1 MSKTIEERIVSMKF
15 DNKDFEKNAST
26 SMSTLDKLKS
36 ALSFKGASK
45 GLSEVGNSVKGF
57 NLQPLLSAVDSV
69 NNNFSVM
76 GRICTGALENIGAQ
90 AIQTGEQMIK
100 SLSIDPIKDGFDEY
114 ELKINSVQNI
124 LNSARDADGNSVGL
138 DVVKQKLEE
147 LNTYADKTIYSF
159 SDMTSNISKF
169 TNAGVDLDRA
179 VAAIQGISNEAALS
193 GANATQASHAMY
205 NFAQALSSGYVQLLD
220 WKSIQ
225 YATMDTV
232 EFKEALLEA
241 GEKAGTLAKNLDGTY
256 TILTTNNQGK
266 LFDGVINASQHW
278 NESLA
283 YQWMTADVLVDTLGR
298 YANEL
303 DPLGEKAFKAATE
316 VKTFSQMMDTLRES
330 VGSGWAQTW
339 EIVFGDYYTA
349 KDLWTGIYNFING
362 FISRMSDARNALLT
376 GWASDELGGRAAAI
390 AGIKNTLNGILSIVK
405 PIKEAFRDVF
415 PPTTS
420 EQLVKISKSF
430 QQLTSKFALGDKQIN
445 NIKSTFHGLFSVL
458 DIIVHTFGTL
468 FGYVEPV
475 AKVALHLVDELLT
488 KLGPLG
494 EKLYTSRDAI
504 KGIVDSKIT
513 DGVQLALSKFGE
525 LADTVLPYVK
535 VAEDAI
541 IGFIE
546 QLIVKLRHIDEE
558 AVPYINEVKES
569 VAKAVDSLKDAVE
582 RFKDL
587 DLSGFE
593 TFSEKVRE
601 RLHPVQLIF
610 DAIGW
615 LITKAKDIVVGGLPL
630 IATGISKFMGL
641 FGTLAVNFAKSLKNV
656 DFDKLVDLVNTG
668 AIILFIKKFADL
680 VDSTSKGITDFASAF
695 KSAGKT
701 LDQVR
706 VILEIYQK
714 SLKANILIKIAAAV
728 MILAGALIA
737 LALMDS
743 KKLATALA
751 AMGLLS
757 LMLSKMMANITGLL
771 DVKKMA
777 GAGAAGTMMME
788 LAIAISIMVNAII
801 KMGELDWQSLA
812 KGLVG
817 FGAILAGLTLFLDKG
832 KLYKADVAGAFAV
845 IFVAEAIKMIADAIL
860 DLAGLNLEQI
870 GTGLLGFAGIIA
882 GLVLFMNTV
891 NKSGGLDDMGI
902 RAGLSIMMLAE
913 SIRMISDAVISMGQ
927 LDLKQLGTGLLGLGA
942 ILAGLVIFLNTANFK
957 EFGVMDSVGLVL
969 IAQALR
975 MLVEPI
981 QTFSQMSVTEIAK
994 GLITLGVALA
1004 EITVAMNFMQGSIG
1018 GGVAMILIAQGL
1030 NMMLVPLKT
1039 FSQMS
1044 IGEIAKGLIG
1054 IAATFAVLGAA
1065 ALILAPIVPVL
1076 LGLGAA
1082 LTLIGSGVALAGV
1095 GLSMLAAALP
1105 ALATGLVVAT
1115 GAIGSLVAELIDLFP
1130 TIAVAFVNSIVHFIT
1145 GIAGELPKI
1154 ITVLGKIV
1162 DAILEFIQKEAPKLM
1177 ETIMVLLDE
1186 FLVKLAEHFPSIL
1199 ESVGSMLLAL
1209 LNYIGEHISDFT
1221 QAGVNIILG
1230 FIDGLTQ
1237 KIGDIVQAA
1246 WNIVIALIEGLAAA
1260 FGNEDNIIRLREAI
1274 LDLLKSMLEAVLTF
1288 FGIHS
1293 PSTVFQDIGV
1303 NLIDGLINGLGSM
1316 AEAVVNKIKEI
1327 GQQLVD
1333 AVKEKLT
1340 DFFNKGKEI
1349 IENIKG
1355 GIDNV
1360 KDTLKT
1366 KFTGI
1371 IDGLKDF
1378 DVSGFTEAGKN
1389 ILNGLKKGI
1398 EDNDT
1403 FQNLKTATD
1412 NTFVAVRKRIAEIF
1426 DENSPSKV
1434 TYGFGKYVVIG
1445 FANGIRAVAGEAIN
1459 AADEFGE
1466 GTLDSMRNAVS
1477 SITNLIENGMDSDP
1491 TIRPVLDL
1499 SNVSAGVNDL
1509 NSMINSDRSIAL
1521 AASASY
1527 GANSV
1532 FERNQNGLIVNN
1544 RDVVRSISDLRSDMH
1559 EMANA
1564 IRELQI
1570 VMDTGTLVG
1579 SIVEPMDQAF
1589 GRLRVRNERG
1599 I

>member
-57 NLQPLLSAVDSV
+57 SLQPLLSAVDSV

-76 GRICTGALENIGAQ
+76 GRICTGALESIGAQ

-179 VAAIQGISNEAALS
+179 VLAIQGISNEAALS

-220 WKSIQ
+220 WRSIQ

-232 EFKEALLEA
+232 EFKEALLDA
-241 GEKAGTLAKNLDGTY
+241 AAKAGTLADNLDGTY

-266 LFDGVINASQHW
+266 LFDGVINASEHW

-303 DPLGEKAFKAATE
+303 DPLGEKAFRAATE

-339 EIVFGDYYTA
+339 EIVFGDYYEA

-362 FISRMSDARNALLT
+362 FIERMSNARNELLT

-390 AGIKNTLNGILSIVK
+390 EGLKNTLKALLAIVN
-405 PIKEAFRDVF
+405 PIKEAFREIF
-415 PPTTS
+415 PPITS
-420 EQLVKISKSF
+420 EQLANLSKQFQSFTEKLKIGKENTAY
-430 QQLTSKFALGDKQIN
+430 LKD
-445 NIKSTFHGLFSVL
+445 TFRGLFSIL
-458 DIIVHTFGTL
+458 DIFGHSIKTIVSYLKPGL
-468 FGYVEPV
+468 EIIGN
-475 AKVALHLVDELLT
+475 LIDMLLS

-494 EKLYTSRDAI
+494 AMISQNREAI
-504 KGIVDSKIT
+504 KQIIDDRIAEYIGRISEEVTEFISEAIT
-513 DGVQLALSKFGE
+513 KFDE
-525 LADTVLPYVK
+525 IKVK
-535 VAEDAI
+535 
-541 IGFIE
+541 
-546 QLIVKLRHIDEE
+546 
-558 AVPYINEVKES
+558 AVPYILDVRDAIADAINSVKE
-569 VAKAVDSLKDAVE
+569 AMEK
-582 RFKDL
+582 FKDVDFSGL
-587 DLSGFE
+587 DGF
-593 TFSEKVRE
+593 SDKVTD
-601 RLHPVQLIF
+601 RLHPVALLMEALKKIADWVKELLVAGLPKLGSALAKF
-610 DAIGW
+610 IGVIGDVALVLVNNIKNLDFNKVYDAINSGA
-615 LITKAKDIVVGGLPL
+615 LVAFIVGFLKSVQSTSQ
-630 IATGISKFMGL
+630 AISSIGDFFKQ
-641 FGTLAVNFAKSLKNV
+641 ASKSLG
-656 DFDKLVDLVNTG
+656 DL
-668 AIILFIKKFADL
+668 
-680 VDSTSKGITDFASAF
+680 
-695 KSAGKT
+695 
-701 LDQVR
+701 R
-706 VILEIYQK
+706 EILELYQK
-714 SLKANILIKIAAAV
+714 TLKANILLKIAGSVA
-728 MILAGALIA
+728 ILAASLIA
-737 LALMDS
+737 LAMVDS
-743 KKLATALA
+743 KKLTIAVGALGLLMLMLTKSLASITGMLDPKAFATAA
-751 AMGLLS
+751 
-757 LMLSKMMANITGLL
+757 T
-771 DVKKMA
+771 V
-777 GAGAAGTMMME
+777 GTMMLE
-788 LAIAISIMVNAII
+788 LATSIAIIVGAVQKLSGLAPD
-801 KMGELDWQSLA
+801 ELA
-812 KGLVG
+812 KGLIG
-817 FGAILAGLTLFLDKG
+817 IGTILGGL
-832 KLYKADVAGAFAV
+832 V
-845 IFVAEAIKMIADAIL
+845 IFMKTANSGGEMS
-860 DLAGLNLEQI
+860 DLGI
-870 GTGLLGFAGIIA
+870 RTGLA
-882 GLVLFMNTV
+882 
-891 NKSGGLDDMGI
+891 
-902 RAGLSIMMLAE
+902 IMMLAE
-913 SIRMISDAVISMGQ
+913 SLKIISNAVMDMATLDIGSLAKGLAGMGVILAGLIVFMNTVNINDGMSEIGIRTGLAIMMLSESIKIISDSVIDISKLDVGGLVKGLVGVGAV
-927 LDLKQLGTGLLGLGA
+927 
-942 ILAGLVIFLNTANFK
+942 LAGLVIFLNTADFK
-957 EFGVMDSVGLVL
+957 SFGVTDALGIVL
-969 IAQALR
+969 IAQAIK
-975 MLVEPI
+975 MIVEPI
-981 QTFSQMSVTEIAK
+981 QSFSQMSIPEIAK
-994 GLITLGVALA
+994 GLITLAVALA
-1004 EITVAMNFMQGSIG
+1004 EMAVAMKVMNGSLG
-1018 GGVAMILIAQGL
+1018 GAAAMVVMAAGL
-1030 NMMLVPLKT
+1030 NLLIVPLQKLGQMEVGEIVKSLLSLAGVFAVVGGAAVILGPLVP
-1039 FSQMS
+1039 
-1044 IGEIAKGLIG
+1044 I
-1054 IAATFAVLGAA
+1054 IAALGAA
-1065 ALILAPIVPVL
+1065 MML
-1076 LGLGAA
+1076 LGGGL
-1082 LTLIGSGVALAGV
+1082 ALAGA
-1095 GLSMLAAALP
+1095 GLSMIALALP
-1105 ALATGLVVAT
+1105 TIISGLAVTT
-1115 GAIGSLVAELIDLFP
+1115 GAFNALVAQLLDIIP
-1130 TIAVAFVNSIVHFIT
+1130 TISVAIVKAIVDT
-1145 GIAGELPKI
+1145 VVGIAEQLPKI
-1154 ITVLGKIV
+1154 IGAIKDIIV
-1162 DAILEFIQKEAPKLM
+1162 AILE
-1177 ETIMVLLDE
+1177 LLKDVMPE
-1186 FLVKLAEHFPSIL
+1186 IIEVVITLFDGLLVSLAEHFPSL
-1199 ESVGSMLLAL
+1199 LDSVGSILLSL

-1303 NLIDGLINGLGSM
+1303 NLIEGLINGLGSM

-1333 AVKEKLT
+1333 AVRDKLA

-1371 IDGLKDF
+1371 IDGLKEF

-1412 NTFVAVRKRIAEIF
+1412 NTFTAVRKRIAEIF
-1426 DENSPSKV
+1426 DERSPSKV

-1491 TIRPVLDL
+1491 MIRPVLDL

-1532 FERNQNGLIVNN
+1532 FSRNQNGLIVNN